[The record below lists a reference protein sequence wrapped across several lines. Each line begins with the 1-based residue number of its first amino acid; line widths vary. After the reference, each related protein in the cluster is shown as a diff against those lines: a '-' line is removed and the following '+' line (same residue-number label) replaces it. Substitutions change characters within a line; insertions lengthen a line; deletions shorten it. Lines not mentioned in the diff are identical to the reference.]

1 LDFWGRFPLQG
12 IALFFGAGYDETEA
26 MAIAWSKI
34 PMNWY
39 IVKQPNETCQIV
51 DDSAVA
57 EAAAERWGPYG
68 SREEAIAKRIGL
80 IRAGKCTPL

>member
-1 LDFWGRFPLQG
+1 VGGDF
-12 IALFFGAGYDETEA
+12 LFRGSPFLLGASYDETEA

-39 IVKQPNETCQIV
+39 IVKQPDETCQIV

-57 EAAAERWGPYG
+57 EAAAEKWGPYG

-80 IRAGKCTPL
+80 IRAGKCTPV

>member
-1 LDFWGRFPLQG
+1 MGRFPFEG
-12 IALFFGAGYDETEA
+12 IALFFGTGYDGA
-26 MAIAWSKI
+26 AIAWSKI

-39 IVKQPNETCQIV
+39 IVKQPDETCQIV

-57 EAAAERWGPYG
+57 EAAAEKWGPYG

>member
-1 LDFWGRFPLQG
+1 V
-12 IALFFGAGYDETEA
+12 GAISFLGNRSFSLGQA
-26 MAIAWSKI
+26 MMKRKPMAIAWSKI

-57 EAAAERWGPYG
+57 EAAAEKWGPYG